1 MVAGNGIKEEEVVKA
16 IAVGRRRAIDMME
29 NSSRGNINIIFISGD
44 ELTREQRAGTDSHM
58 NLICPVRRDDGQMIV
73 NPSLL

>member
-29 NSSRGNINIIFISGD
+29 NSSRGNINIFIISGGWID
-44 ELTREQRAGTDSHM
+44 AGTKGG
-58 NLICPVRRDDGQMIV
+58 N
-73 NPSLL
+73 